1 MKKITPLFFVFLLL
15 CFSVTGLQ
23 AAEPDTV
30 LIDFGNDLSAA
41 PWNNVTNARNDTLAD
56 LLNSKGLNSGI
67 GLVVTD
73 SFNNINT
80 TGTTMPDPSLELPA
94 TATGDSF
101 FGNVGT
107 FGGQEQPT
115 GGITLTGL
123 SSVTAYNF
131 SIFASRTGVNDNREA
146 QYTVTGSTTVIVTL
160 DAANNT
166 TLTADVMGMLPAAD
180 GTITIIAE
188 PGSNNT
194 NGTGFYYLG
203 AIRMDYLPMQINDI
217 NIDFGN
223 TTSTGAWNNISDQKT
238 GTVPDLITS
247 SGLNSGLS
255 VAITDDFNGT
265 NNSGTTTPDPALN
278 LPSTAS
284 DDSFFGNTAS
294 FGGQIQPTAELLFS
308 NLDTAT
314 AYSFTIFGSRMGVS
328 DNRETQYTVSGN
340 TTIVVTLDVANN
352 ESLAAIVNDLRPDTN
367 GEITLLAEPGPNNT
381 NGSGFYYLGALRM
394 SYIAE
399 VQEPQPETLA
409 LITPSG
415 GEIWEVGKDAT
426 IRWESSNIAS
436 LAIDYSTDNGQTW
449 TVVDTVPGF
458 DQQYTW
464 TIPNDT
470 SSVSLVRVSGQQTTD
485 QSENTFSIVEDNG
498 LDCHIVVLGSSTAAG
513 TGPSNSDSA
522 WVNRYR
528 NYLTNR
534 NTDFVVTNL
543 AQGGFVTYNILP
555 TGTTIPTGVNQ
566 TINTARN
573 ITQALSLDP
582 DALIINLPSN
592 DAANSYPVTDQLAN
606 YDLIMAAAN
615 ADTVPVWVAT
625 PQPRAFGNDLAKIQ
639 IQLDMVDST
648 NARFGDFSIDFWTGL
663 GDSTA
668 SPDPAYDS
676 GDGVHL
682 NNAGHKILFDR
693 VIGAEVDTYLFELK
707 QNTSSIEEARKMF
720 GDFRIAPNPMS
731 QKATIQFLLQEPMEI
746 EIVFFDVQGRLVQSI
761 EKDRLLPG
769 NQEIAFDSKALPSG
783 LYFCRIE
790 GQKNGKTTSLTTK
803 ILLRK

>member
-1 MKKITPLFFVFLLL
+1 MKKITTQLLVFLLL
-15 CFSVTGLQ
+15 FISFPLLR

-30 LIDFGNDLSAA
+30 LIDFGNDLSPA
-41 PWNNVTNARNDTLAD
+41 PWNNVTNARTDTLAD
-56 LLNSKGLNSGI
+56 LLTSNGLNSGI
-67 GLVVTD
+67 SLVVSD

-80 TGTTMPDPSLELPA
+80 TGTNMPDPSLDLPS

-107 FGGQEQPT
+107 FGGQQQPT
-115 GGITLTGL
+115 GGVTLSGL
-123 SSVTAYNF
+123 NTATAYHF
-131 SIFASRTGVNDNREA
+131 SIFASRTGVNDNRET
-146 QYTVTGSTTVIVTL
+146 QYTVTGSTVAIVTL

-166 TLTADVMGMLPAAD
+166 SLIAEVTGMLPAAN
-180 GTITIIAE
+180 GTITILAE
-188 PGSNNT
+188 PGPNNT

-203 AIRMDYLPMQINDI
+203 AIRMDYVPMQNNDI

-223 TTSTGAWNNISDQKT
+223 STTAGAWNNISDQNT
-238 GTVPDLITS
+238 GTVADLITS
-247 SGLNSGLS
+247 TGLNSGIA
-255 VAITDDFNGT
+255 VAITDDFNGI

-284 DDSFFGNTAS
+284 DDSFFGNTAT
-294 FGGQIQPTAELLFS
+294 FGGQIQPTAELQFS

-314 AYSFTIFGSRMGVS
+314 AYSFTIFASRMGVS
-328 DNRETQYTVSGN
+328 DNRETQYTVSGK
-340 TTIVVTLDVANN
+340 TTVVVTLDVANN
-352 ESLAAIVNDLRPDTN
+352 DSLAAVVNAILPNMN
-367 GEITLLAEPGPNNT
+367 GTISILAEPGPNNT

-394 SYIAE
+394 SYTSE
-399 VQEPQPETLA
+399 VQEPQPESLTLIA
-409 LITPSG
+409 PSG

-426 IRWESSNIAS
+426 IRWESANVIS
-436 LAIDYSTDNGQTW
+436 LAIEYSTDNGQTW
-449 TVVDTVPGF
+449 TGVDTVAGF

-470 SSVSLVRVSGQQTTD
+470 SSLSLVKVSGLQVTD

-513 TGPSNSDSA
+513 TGPSSSDSA

-582 DALIINLPSN
+582 DAIIINLPSN
-592 DAANSYPVTDQLAN
+592 DAANSYPVADQLAN
-606 YDLIMAAAN
+606 YDLILAAAN

-625 PQPRAFGNDLAKIQ
+625 PQPREFSGNAARIQ
-639 IQLDMVDST
+639 IQLDMIDST
-648 NARFGDFSIDFWTGL
+648 YARFGDFAIDFWTGL
-663 GDSTA
+663 GDSTSA
-668 SPDPAYDS
+668 PDPAYDS

-682 NNAGHKILFDR
+682 NDAGHKILFDR
-693 VIGAEVDTYLFELK
+693 VIGAGVDAYLFDAK
-707 QNTSSIEEARKMF
+707 QNTSSIEDARKLF
-720 GDFRIAPNPMS
+720 GDFRVAPNPMS
-731 QKATIQFLLQEPMEI
+731 QKAIIQFLLQEPMEI
-746 EIVFFDVQGRLVQSI
+746 EIVLFDIQGRRVQSI
-761 EKDRLLPG
+761 ENGRLLPG
-769 NQEIAFDSKALPSG
+769 NQEIAFDSKGLPSG

-790 GQKNGKTTSLTTK
+790 GQKNGKKTSLTTK
-803 ILLRK
+803 ILIRK

>member
-1 MKKITPLFFVFLLL
+1 MKKITTQLIVLLLL
-15 CFSVTGLQ
+15 CCSVSGLQ

-56 LLNSKGLNSGI
+56 LLNSKGLTSGI
-67 GLVVTD
+67 SLVVTD

-80 TGTTMPDPSLELPA
+80 TGTSAPDPSLNLPA

-115 GGITLTGL
+115 GGITLSGL
-123 SSVTAYNF
+123 STATAYNF
-131 SIFASRTGVNDNREA
+131 SIFASRTGVSDNRET
-146 QYTVTGSTTVIVTL
+146 QYTITGSTVEIVTL

-166 TLTADVMGMLPAAD
+166 SLTAEVTGMMPATD
-180 GTITIIAE
+180 GTITILAE
-188 PGSNNT
+188 PGPNNT

-203 AIRMDYLPMQINDI
+203 AIRMDYVPMQINDI

-223 TTSTGAWNNISDQKT
+223 TTSAGAWNNISDQKT
-238 GTVPDLITS
+238 GTIADLLTGT
-247 SGLNSGLS
+247 GLNSGIS
-255 VAITDDFNGT
+255 VAVTDDFNGI
-265 NNSGTTTPDPALN
+265 NNSGTTTPNPALN

-294 FGGQIQPTAELLFS
+294 FGGQIQPTGELQFS

-314 AYSFTIFGSRMGVS
+314 TYSFTIFASRMGVS
-328 DNRETQYTVSGN
+328 DNRETQYTVSGK
-340 TTIVVTLDVANN
+340 TTEVVTLNVANN
-352 ESLAAIVNDLRPDTN
+352 DSLAAVVEGILPNIN
-367 GEITLLAEPGPNNT
+367 GTISLLAEPGPNNT
-381 NGSGFYYLGALRM
+381 NGSGFFYLGALRM
-394 SYIAE
+394 SYSSEIP
-399 VQEPQPETLA
+399 EPQPESLTLTA
-409 LITPSG
+409 PTG
-415 GEIWEVGKDAT
+415 GEVWEVGKDVT
-426 IRWESSNIAS
+426 IRWESLNILS
-436 LAIDYSTDNGQTW
+436 LAIEYSTDNGQTW

-464 TIPNDT
+464 TVPNDT
-470 SSVSLVRVSGQQTTD
+470 SSFSLVRVSGEQVTD

-513 TGPSNSDSA
+513 TGPSSSDSA

-534 NTDFVVTNL
+534 NTDFMVTNL

-555 TGTTIPTGVNQ
+555 TGTTIPTGINQ
-566 TINTARN
+566 SVNTARN

-582 DALIINLPSN
+582 DAIIINLPSN
-592 DAANSYPVTDQLAN
+592 DAANSYPVADQLAN

-615 ADTVPVWVAT
+615 TDTVPVWVAT
-625 PQPRAFGNDLAKIQ
+625 PQPREFSGNTTKIQ

-648 NARFGDFSIDFWTGL
+648 NARFGEFAIDFWTGL
-663 GDSTA
+663 GDSTYA
-668 SPDPAYDS
+668 PDPAYDS

-693 VIGAEVDTYLFELK
+693 VIGAGVDTYLFDAK
-707 QNTSSIEEARKMF
+707 QNTSSIAEARKIF
-720 GDFRIAPNPMS
+720 GNFRIAPNPMS
-731 QKATIQFLLQEPMEI
+731 QQATIQFLLQESMEI
-746 EIVFFDVQGRLVQSI
+746 EIVLFDIQGRMVQSI

-769 NQEIAFDSKALPSG
+769 NHEIAFDSKALPSG

-790 GQKNGKTTSLTTK
+790 GQKNGKTNSLTTK
-803 ILLRK
+803 ILIRK